1 MRDPTVGDFRF
12 TQNSRGAA
20 SFSFGNASSR
30 FGTRPRCI
38 TAHCIQPLQIQLNLD
53 QAPKPPKTGTRF
65 VFQNVVPIQAS
76 ETSLAKQVFL
86 VPFCSKNVKDS
97 SPTQQAHELCIWH
110 HPCHGM
116 FPATAHT
123 STGKKEAS
131 MAAGGM
137 GGSGTCWRGWKATME
152 TATCWQTYSN
162 IYIYIHM
169 LAPYKTNKTYLFLY
183 GRNVLG
189 SSFPEQSKYC
199 YTVSSVHLYI
209 FCKHWCVLTM
219 NSACLN
225 TKSFPQML
233 YTFLRWTVPLEKRL
247 LSPKEC
253 YCTYWKGMHVPKG
266 HCILWINLNKC
277 IFVERNCSCQSDL
290 SYQNDATF
298 KGFLLFLN
306 NL

>member
-1 MRDPTVGDFRF
+1 MGHLPAEKKHQFLVRDPTVGDFRF

-137 GGSGTCWRGWKATME
+137 GGSGTC
-152 TATCWQTYSN
+152 
-162 IYIYIHM
+162 
-169 LAPYKTNKTYLFLY
+169 
-183 GRNVLG
+183 
-189 SSFPEQSKYC
+189 
-199 YTVSSVHLYI
+199 
-209 FCKHWCVLTM
+209 
-219 NSACLN
+219 
-225 TKSFPQML
+225 
-233 YTFLRWTVPLEKRL
+233 
-247 LSPKEC
+247 
-253 YCTYWKGMHVPKG
+253 
-266 HCILWINLNKC
+266 
-277 IFVERNCSCQSDL
+277 
-290 SYQNDATF
+290 
-298 KGFLLFLN
+298 
-306 NL
+306 